1 MLYERAWLFTAKAT
15 PLANAPPAL
24 GTRAPSSHHAAPF
37 PGSSRPPLRPFF
49 QPGRPEAAAAY
60 LFGRVARGPSRMTSD
75 VDVGVLLG
83 RPPAATLADLPLD
96 LEADLERFL
105 GMSTQVVVLNR
116 APADLVHRVL
126 RDGKLL
132 VDRDPSARIAF
143 EVRARNEFFDLKPVL
158 DQYRA
163 ARDSG
168 R

>member
-1 MLYERAWLFTAKAT
+1 MDDAAIEHRLRTFFQ
-15 PLANAPPAL
+15 
-24 GTRAPSSHHAAPF
+24 TRAPEVS
-37 PGSSRPPLRPFF
+37 
-49 QPGRPEAAAAY
+49 AAY
-60 LFGRVARGPSRMTSD
+60 LFGSVARGTSRTTSD
-75 VDVGVLLG
+75 VDVGALLE
-83 RPPAATLADLPLD
+83 RPPAGTLGDLPFD
-96 LEADLERFL
+96 LEAELERLL
-105 GMSTQVVVLNR
+105 GAPTQVIVLNR

-163 ARDSG
+163 ARTST